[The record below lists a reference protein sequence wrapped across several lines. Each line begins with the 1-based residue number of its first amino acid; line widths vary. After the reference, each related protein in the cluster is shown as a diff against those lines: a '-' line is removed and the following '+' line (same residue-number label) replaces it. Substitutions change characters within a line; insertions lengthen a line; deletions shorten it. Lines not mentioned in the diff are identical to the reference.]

1 MLSLSAF
8 STEQMDLTV
17 LDELVEEYM
26 LQEELTDKA
35 GPAYDSMACYS
46 TFGDVL
52 SACRAHLQLQ
62 AIHSTSD
69 EPASRYA
76 NWSRQETCVQ
86 LWKLFHSSV
95 RKP

>member
-1 MLSLSAF
+1 
-8 STEQMDLTV
+8 MDLTV